1 MVGEL
6 QSSVTGFG
14 IEGVKPMGVVDAKNM
29 TPSQRVL
36 AMETLWDSMCH
47 EEAELSSPDW
57 HEEILAARRE
67 RLAAG
72 ETGFVTLE
80 RLKEQLAR

>member
-1 MVGEL
+1 M
-6 QSSVTGFG
+6 S
-14 IEGVKPMGVVDAKNM
+14 GVDVKNM

-36 AMETLWDSMCH
+36 TMEALWDSMCH
-47 EEAELSSPDW
+47 EETELSSPGW

-67 RLAAG
+67 QIAAG

-80 RLKEQLAR
+80 HLKDQLAR

>member
-1 MVGEL
+1 M
-6 QSSVTGFG
+6 S
-14 IEGVKPMGVVDAKNM
+14 GVDVKNM

-36 AMETLWDSMCH
+36 TMEALWDSMCRD
-47 EEAELSSPDW
+47 ETDVSSPGW
-57 HEEILAARRE
+57 HEEILTARRA